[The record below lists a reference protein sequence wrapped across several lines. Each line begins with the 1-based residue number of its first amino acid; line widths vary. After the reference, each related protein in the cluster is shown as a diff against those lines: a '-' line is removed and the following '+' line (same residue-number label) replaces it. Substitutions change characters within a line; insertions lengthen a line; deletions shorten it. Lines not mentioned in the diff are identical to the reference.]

1 MAVDLDIQSPSL
13 LARTDKR
20 LTIHQRSIEGVSAVI
35 GRPSTLYATIAVV
48 GRWIGGNTLL
58 FFANPT
64 YALDAPPFFWLQ
76 GVASLGGLLV
86 TTIVLITQSRQ
97 ARHADERVALD
108 LEVNLC
114 TELKISKLIAL
125 VEELRLDMPSVRNR
139 VDLQANAMQTTLDP
153 HAILTAL
160 EISKDGQ
167 DR

>member
-1 MAVDLDIQSPSL
+1 M
-13 LARTDKR
+13 
-20 LTIHQRSIEGVSAVI
+20 
-35 GRPSTLYATIAVV
+35 
-48 GRWIGGNTLL
+48 
-58 FFANPT
+58 
-64 YALDAPPFFWLQ
+64 
-76 GVASLGGLLV
+76 
-86 TTIVLITQSRQ
+86 
-97 ARHADERVALD
+97 ALD